1 MLECCAALARPGRNP
16 LLQLRLTAWHSEA
29 GPGGEAMPGLRNL
42 SNQAWRYLTCAA
54 ALGLLAGGP
63 ALSQNETPAA
73 APAAPVQNLTIRL
86 TAKLSAAHTPLLMAR
101 ERGYYAAEG
110 LQVEFSDA
118 NPGAAMQVIAGGGE
132 RVGYGSAIEVVEAVS
147 AGRPVIMVAV
157 YIPKMPLVLAS
168 FPEVP
173 LRTPKDLEGKKL
185 GLRPD
190 ELLAS
195 ILIPFAKINEVA
207 LSNVTTVQL
216 PADQLEAQFAAR
228 EIDVLPVLTY
238 EALPGLEKR
247 LGVKLNVL
255 KVADFELVLLD
266 QGFFVNQEFTKQQPE
281 TVRKLLRASAKGY
294 ADTLKDPVAALE
306 IASKYL
312 PEADPEVLGAQL
324 RAALQAGQIP
334 SDKPFGWQNEA
345 QWRGNVDLLKTV
357 GRIKEAKEFNFY
369 FTNDFLE

>member
-1 MLECCAALARPGRNP
+1 
-16 LLQLRLTAWHSEA
+16 
-29 GPGGEAMPGLRNL
+29 
-42 SNQAWRYLTCAA
+42 
-54 ALGLLAGGP
+54 
-63 ALSQNETPAA
+63 
-73 APAAPVQNLTIRL
+73 
-86 TAKLSAAHTPLLMAR
+86 MAR

-110 LQVEFSDA
+110 LQVEFSDV
-118 NPGAAMQVIAGGGE
+118 NPGAAMQVIAGGGQ
-132 RVGYGSAIEVVEAVS
+132 RVGYGSAIEVAEAVS

-185 GLRPD
+185 GLQPD

-207 LSNVTTVQL
+207 LSNVITVQL
-216 PADQLEAQFAAR
+216 PADRLEAQFAAR
-228 EIDVLPVLTY
+228 EIDVFPVLTY
-238 EALPGLEKR
+238 DALPALEKR

-266 QGFFVNQEFTKQQPE
+266 QGFFINQEFTKQQPE

-357 GRIKEAKEFNFY
+357 GRIKEAKELNFY

>member
-1 MLECCAALARPGRNP
+1 
-16 LLQLRLTAWHSEA
+16 
-29 GPGGEAMPGLRNL
+29 MPGLRAFCL
-42 SNQAWRYLTCAA
+42 AGLQSAGLAV
-54 ALGLLAGGP
+54 ALGLLAAGS
-63 ALSQNETPAA
+63 AVVQSETPARV
-73 APAAPVQNLTIRL
+73 PAAQNLTIRF
-86 TAKLSAAHTPLLMAR
+86 TAKLSATHTPLLVAR

-118 NPGAAMQVIAGGGE
+118 NPAAAMQVIASGGE
-132 RVGYGSAIEVVEAVS
+132 PIGYGSAIEVAEAVS
-147 AGRPVIMVAV
+147 GGRPVIMVAV
-157 YIPKMPLVLAS
+157 YIPKMPLALVS
-168 FPEVP
+168 FPDVP

-207 LSNVTTVQL
+207 LSNVTTLQL
-216 PADQLEAQFAAR
+216 PADRLESQFAAR

-238 EALPGLEKR
+238 ESLPALEKR
-247 LGVKLNVL
+247 LGVKFNVL
-255 KVADFELVLLD
+255 RVADFDLVLLD
-266 QGFFVNQEFTKQQPE
+266 QGFFVNQEFAKRQPD
-281 TVRKLLRASAKGY
+281 TVKKLLRASAKGY

-306 IASKYL
+306 IATKYL
-312 PEADPEVLGAQL
+312 TGADPELVGAQL

-357 GRIKEAKEFNFY
+357 GRIKEAKELNFY